1 MDVQTLLSHYQE
13 SQDAFWQSW
22 NFLCR
27 SYLLVRKINPLLGD
41 GIAVLG
47 GLAGLL
53 AALELFALVSKIFS
67 EKYIAA
73 LCNFQKGICKIL
85 RWIFRQIRNIL
96 NSLLVL
102 WRFLRRKS
110 RKKTEIVLSDSVVTE
125 VVSVNPEVDRKQLA
139 IDSRAILLEVLSVD
153 ARHRTEMR
161 RLLREADTKLQLL
174 GGNQQA
180 ASLIQKAMTESKGTT
195 IKQYARSILEACNL

>member
-1 MDVQTLLSHYQE
+1 MGLQGLLSHYQE

-22 NFLCR
+22 GFLCR
-27 SYLLVRKINPLLGD
+27 MYLLARKANPLLGD

-53 AALELFALVSKIFS
+53 TALEIFTLVSKVFS
-67 EKYIAA
+67 EKYIDA

-102 WRFLRRKS
+102 WRFLRRKTQ
-110 RKKTEIVLSDSVVTE
+110 RKPDIVPVDT
-125 VVSVNPEVDRKQLA
+125 VDRKQLA
-139 IDSRAILLEVLSVD
+139 IESRAILLEVLSTD
-153 ARHRTEMR
+153 ARNRTEMR
-161 RLLREADTKLQLL
+161 RLLREVDTKLQLL
-174 GGNQQA
+174 GCGQS
-180 ASLIQKAMTESKGTT
+180 SLIQKAMTESKGTI
-195 IKQYARSILEACNL
+195 IKQYARSILEARNL